1 MNANLIAF
9 PSPATSGTRELC
21 RRAVAEYD
29 DSRAV
34 AEYDDSR
41 SSVHRKNKRAK
52 QLRALI
58 KSYTLSIVRLIER
71 IQVMQFSR
79 TPSSKWRA
87 AHVALDRLTFKKER
101 AINRLRRLF
110 D

>member
-1 MNANLIAF
+1 MNTNLIAF

-21 RRAVAEYD
+21 R
-29 DSRAV
+29 RAV

-87 AHVALDRLTFKKER
+87 AHVALDRLTFKNER